1 MDKSKTKQL
10 VANTIVKYRD
20 KYNDSTIESYGYK
33 TQYSV
38 QHCYADTDR
47 NRWECLE
54 HPPQAHTHSPNVILC

>member
-10 VANTIVKYRD
+10 MANTIVKYRD

-47 NRWECLE
+47 NR
-54 HPPQAHTHSPNVILC
+54 